1 LIQDSF
7 VVAQRIER
15 ITLMQR
21 IMNSIAASAEEW
33 GISPR
38 VAWII
43 ALLPIIGAAAV
54 LMTYVSRPLYR
65 FVTQEDGPVEWAQI
79 LCYTGACIAGTIIAF
94 KRFKA
99 GHPWQALL
107 FAGFALANFFIV
119 GEEIAWAQRILGLET
134 PDDLKA
140 INAQGEI
147 TIHNIGRIQDVFNML
162 MFLAAGYGAVAYFA
176 NKQLH
181 IERYWDQ
188 ANYLLVPPLFLVPT
202 FLVAF
207 AYKFIRYTVVRKP
220 GFTVT
225 RYAEVAELCL
235 AFGFFAF
242 AWLNYQRLASKVAA
256 PVAPVIQ
263 EAQLGEHGA

>member
-1 LIQDSF
+1 VQW
-7 VVAQRIER
+7 
-15 ITLMQR
+15 ITK
-21 IMNSIAASAEEW
+21 SIAASAEEW

-38 VAWII
+38 VAWMI

-54 LMTYVSRPLYR
+54 LMTYASRPLYR
-65 FVTQEDGPVEWAQI
+65 FVTQEDGPIEWAQI
-79 LCYTGACIAGTIIAF
+79 LCYAGACIAGAIIAF

-134 PDDLKA
+134 PEGLKE

-147 TIHNIGRIQDVFNML
+147 TIHNIGRIQDIFNL
-162 MFLAAGYGAVAYFA
+162 VMFLAAGYGVVACFA
-176 NKQLH
+176 NKQ
-181 IERYWDQ
+181 IGVERYWDQ

-207 AYKFIRYTVVRKP
+207 AYKFIRYTLVRKP

-225 RYAEVAELCL
+225 KYAELAELCL

-242 AWLNYQRLASKVAA
+242 AWLNFQRLPNKAA
-256 PVAPVIQ
+256 AMAPAPVIQ
-263 EAQLGEHGA
+263 DTKMGDEVA